1 MPLTDFCKRMVVPL
15 TLLATVLVF
24 LADWLTPVALAAW
37 GLYVAPL
44 LMIYTWG
51 KPQWLLPGAGFYT
64 LLIFLGLLTPIS
76 SPDLPI
82 LAVNRLLGVTAIWIL
97 CYYLSL
103 HRQTE
108 ESLRLNLTKYTVL
121 FDTAPV
127 GISIADSTGKI
138 VETNRQAEEI
148 LGLPHQEH
156 EARTLADSR
165 WRIVRPDGSPMP
177 PDEFASIRALREGRR
192 IDNVQMGV
200 AKDDGSVT
208 WLSVT
213 SAPLPLPQSGVITV
227 FADINA
233 WRSAQQAL
241 AASEQRLRYALDAI
255 SDGVWDWNVQTGAL
269 TYSETWLNK
278 YGYSKEEAAPH
289 ISFWESIVH
298 PDDAPM
304 VQQALADHFAGKTP
318 VYECENRLRTKGG
331 EYRYNL
337 DRGRVVQWDEQGRPL
352 RMVGADTDVTERVQ
366 NEQARAQLA
375 AIVESSENA
384 ILSNDLRGIIASWNR
399 SAARLCGYTAAEAIG
414 QGAAMLFGPE
424 RQEEMAS
431 ILACIQAGKVL
442 NHYETEHID
451 RSGKRML
458 MSLAISPVCDRS
470 GRITGTSMIARDVTE
485 QKALEQAVRDLN
497 SDLEQRVQERT
508 AALESALEE
517 VRRADQLKEA
527 FLAAV
532 SHELRTPLTGVLG
545 VADALEQQVGGP
557 LNARQMEQV
566 QILQRSGKRLLEMIN
581 GILHYTKL
589 LAGQTVLHRER
600 VKLADVGVRCIRKIQ
615 VQADRKQLAVHC
627 SVKPPDL
634 EMESDAEGLAQLLHN
649 LLDNAIKFT
658 PAGGAVGLEMR
669 RTEGSQ
675 IEMVVWDTGIGIGA
689 EQQARI
695 FDAFM
700 QVDGG
705 LARHYE
711 GVGLGLAY
719 AQRMAALLGGECSVQ
734 SAPGQGSRFT
744 VTLPAGSAE

>member
-1 MPLTDFCKRMVVPL
+1 MRLTEFCKRIAIPL
-15 TLLATVLVF
+15 TLLTAVLVF
-24 LADWLTPVALAAW
+24 LADWWTPVGLAAW
-37 GLYVAPL
+37 GLYVVPL

-51 KPQWLLPGAGFYT
+51 KPQWLPLVTSTVSA
-64 LLIFLGLLTPIS
+64 LILLGLLAPNS

-82 LAVNRLLGVTAIWIL
+82 VAVNRLLGIIAFWML
-97 CYYLSL
+97 CHYLAL
-103 HRQTE
+103 HRRSE

-127 GISIADSTGKI
+127 GISISDSMGRI

-156 EARTLADSR
+156 EARTLSDSR
-165 WRIVRPDGSPMP
+165 WRIVRPDGSPMS

-200 AKDDGSVT
+200 VRDDGSVT
-208 WLSVT
+208 WVSVT
-213 SAPLPLPQSGVITV
+213 SAPLRLPHLGVITV
-227 FADINA
+227 FADISA

-255 SDGVWDWNVQTGAL
+255 SDGVWDWNLQTGFL
-269 TYSETWLNK
+269 YYSEKWLNK
-278 YGYSKEEAAPH
+278 YGYRKEEAAAH

-298 PDDAPM
+298 PEDAPQ
-304 VQQALADHFAGKTP
+304 VQQALADHFAGKTAL
-318 VYECENRLRTKGG
+318 YECENRLRTKSG

-337 DRGRVVQWDEQGRPL
+337 DRGRVVEWDEQGRPL

-384 ILSNDLRGIIASWNR
+384 ILSNDLQGIIASWNR
-399 SAARLCGYTAAEAIG
+399 SAARLYGYTAAEAIG
-414 QGAAMLFGPE
+414 RPAAMLFGPE
-424 RQEEMAS
+424 RQDEMTA
-431 ILACIQAGKVL
+431 ILQRIQAGEVF

-458 MSLAISPVCDRS
+458 MSLAISPVCDHD
-470 GRITGTSMIARDVTE
+470 GRVTGTSMIARDITQ

-497 SDLEQRVQERT
+497 SDLERRVQERT

-517 VRRADQLKEA
+517 VRRADQLKQA

-545 VADALEQQVGGP
+545 VADALEQQVSGP
-557 LNARQMEQV
+557 LNARQLEQV
-566 QILQRSGKRLLEMIN
+566 QTLQRSGARLLEMIN

-589 LAGQTVLHRER
+589 LAGQTVLRHET
-600 VKLADVGVRCIRKIQ
+600 VKLADVGARCIRKIQ
-615 VQADRKQLAVHC
+615 VQADRKQLAVYC

-634 EMESDAEGLAQLLHN
+634 QMESDAESIAQLLHN
-649 LLDNAIKFT
+649 LLDNAVKFT
-658 PAGGAVGLEMR
+658 PAGGAVGLEIR
-669 RTEGSQ
+669 RTESSR
-675 IEMVVWDTGIGIGA
+675 IEMVVWDTGIGISE

-705 LARHYE
+705 LARHYD

-719 AQRMAALLGGECSVQ
+719 AQRMAALLGGQCSVQ
-734 SAPGQGSRFT
+734 SALGQGSRFT
-744 VTLPAGSAE
+744 VTLPAGE